1 MFVDDEA
8 VKRLL
13 GQGYLS
19 WLNAI
24 VSVLGARVLGSGA
37 AFLGNILVARHLE
50 PAGYGQ
56 FYLLFTIMTVVAGL
70 TGPGLD
76 TSLVRFASKHLHT
89 DREASFAYFTVMFY
103 MKCVVFVTTMLLGVI
118 AAKPLLRLLFS
129 SDEVTSVTVA
139 AVTLAFF
146 GGAAVSMWGFAQ
158 SYFQS
163 RQQFGRYAGFE
174 FFSSTLRLGLVVLLI
189 LLDVRRIWAYLAVY
203 VAAPTAMWGVSWLL
217 LPRRVFTADATMA
230 VTRELLAFAKWVL
243 LATFFTTL
251 TQRLDL
257 LLLGM
262 FRLPQETLGC
272 YGAAVS
278 LVLLGELVLLTFYNV
293 LLPKASALKNASDLR
308 RFIGSFRVPSL
319 FFCLGMSLLM
329 PFAETLRHL
338 FFGEKYVG
346 TELYFLILLT
356 GIIVSLGC
364 APAVTSLY
372 SLGRSHLIAA
382 FEGGRFVCTLALG
395 LYIVPRYG
403 AVGMAWVVTG
413 TRAVMS
419 ALMYLV
425 AHQEVKRLTVA
436 EYMGGDG

>member
-1 MFVDDEA
+1 
-8 VKRLL
+8 
-13 GQGYLS
+13 
-19 WLNAI
+19 
-24 VSVLGARVLGSGA
+24 
-37 AFLGNILVARHLE
+37 
-50 PAGYGQ
+50 
-56 FYLLFTIMTVVAGL
+56 
-70 TGPGLD
+70 
-76 TSLVRFASKHLHT
+76 
-89 DREASFAYFTVMFY
+89 
-103 MKCVVFVTTMLLGVI
+103 
-118 AAKPLLRLLFS
+118 
-129 SDEVTSVTVA
+129 
-139 AVTLAFF
+139 VTLAFF

>member
-1 MFVDDEA
+1 MFADAEA
-8 VKRLL
+8 MKRLW
-13 GQGYLS
+13 GKGYLS
-19 WLNAI
+19 WLNQI
-24 VSVLGARVLGSGA
+24 VSVLGARILGSGA

-76 TSLVRFASKHLHT
+76 TSLVRFASKHIHS
-89 DREASFAYFTVMFY
+89 DRDAAFSYFSVMFY
-103 MKCVVFVTTMLLGVI
+103 MKCLVFVVTMTVGVI
-118 AAKPLLRLLFS
+118 AAGPLLRLLFS
-129 SDEVTSVTVA
+129 AGGAPSVTA
-139 AVTLAFF
+139 SAVVLAFF

-158 SYFQS
+158 SYFQAY
-163 RQQFGRYAGFE
+163 QHFGRYAGFE

-189 LLDVRRIWAYLAVY
+189 LLGVGAIWAYLVVY
-203 VAAPTAMWGVSWLL
+203 VAAPTVMWLISWLF
-217 LPRRVFTADATMA
+217 LPRRAFTANATIA

-243 LATFFTTL
+243 LATLFTTL

-262 FRLPQETLGC
+262 YRVPEETLGC

-293 LLPKASALKNASDLR
+293 LLPKASALKNPSDLR
-308 RFIGSFRVPSL
+308 RFIGSFRIPSML
-319 FFCLGMSLLM
+319 FCLGMSLLM

-338 FFGEKYVG
+338 FFGEKYLG
-346 TELYFLILLT
+346 TELYFLILLS

-372 SLGRSHLIAA
+372 SLGRSHFIAA
-382 FEGGRFVCTLALG
+382 FEGIRFVAALAIG
-395 LYIVPRYG
+395 LYVVPRYG
-403 AVGMAWVVTG
+403 AVGMAWVMAG

-419 ALMYLV
+419 AVMYVV
-425 AHQEVKRLTVA
+425 AHQDVKRLTIA
-436 EYMGGDG
+436 EYMRGDG